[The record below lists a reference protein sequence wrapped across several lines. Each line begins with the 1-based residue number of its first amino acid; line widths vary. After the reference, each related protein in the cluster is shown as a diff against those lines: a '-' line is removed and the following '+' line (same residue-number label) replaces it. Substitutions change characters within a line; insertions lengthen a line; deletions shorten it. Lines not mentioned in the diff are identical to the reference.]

1 MNVSCFRR
9 LTPKLWFAGQE
20 QAMIIFIFMLI
31 LEEIIVLN
39 IVEKHLFLDIYEI
52 INPFIIKT
60 FQINILSDN
69 DTEKV
74 MTVLNEM
81 AQTGLIEIKNY
92 NWAGIA
98 PNNDQLDEIIDESE
112 LAPYYSAQ
120 EVRDILKM

>member
-1 MNVSCFRR
+1 
-9 LTPKLWFAGQE
+9 
-20 QAMIIFIFMLI
+20 MIILIFMLI

-39 IVEKHLFLDIYEI
+39 IVEKHLFLDIYEN
-52 INPFIIKT
+52 INPFIMKT
-60 FQINILSDN
+60 FQINILSDD

-81 AQTGLIEIKNY
+81 AEKGLIEIKNY
-92 NWAGIA
+92 NWAGVA

>member
-1 MNVSCFRR
+1 MNVSCFLRFA
-9 LTPKLWFAGQE
+9 PKLWFIVQE
-20 QAMIIFIFMLI
+20 QVMIILIFMLI

-39 IVEKHLFLDIYEI
+39 IVEKHLFLDIYEN
-52 INPFIIKT
+52 INPFIMKT
-60 FQINILSDN
+60 FQINILSDD

-81 AQTGLIEIKNY
+81 AEKGLIEIKNY
-92 NWAGIA
+92 NWAGVA

>member
-1 MNVSCFRR
+1 MNVSCFRL
-9 LTPKLWFAGQE
+9 LTPELWFAVERQV
-20 QAMIIFIFMLI
+20 MIAIVFMLI
-31 LEEIIVLN
+31 LKEIIVLN

-52 INPFIIKT
+52 INPFIMKT

-81 AQTGLIEIKNY
+81 ADTGLIEIKNY
-92 NWAGIA
+92 NWAGVA

-120 EVRDILKM
+120 EVREILKM